1 MYPFKN
7 STICW
12 LLPLSMT
19 DRDTLLSSPRE
30 GVVKES
36 CEKWLQSSSDW
47 MNYTISHT
55 EVSEAEA
62 QCVRGL
68 RPTT

>member
-12 LLPLSMT
+12 LWPLSMT
-19 DRDTLLSSPRE
+19 DRDTLHSSPRE

-47 MNYTISHT
+47 MNYT

-62 QCVRGL
+62 QCDRGL